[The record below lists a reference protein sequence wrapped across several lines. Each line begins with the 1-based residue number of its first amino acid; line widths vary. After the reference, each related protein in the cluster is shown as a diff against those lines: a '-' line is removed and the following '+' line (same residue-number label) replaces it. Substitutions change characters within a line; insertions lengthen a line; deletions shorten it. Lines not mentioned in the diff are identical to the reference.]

1 MAAGGSPPTPIFSGR
16 PPFLVSSQL
25 RFFRLSK
32 PIQARQLVVTGAAW
46 YVAGYAAAARSA
58 GGNVR
63 TRQVLYEFNPSGEF
77 VREIVLKGPTTEAS
91 GGEKQEHF
99 RRQADMSHL
108 FADAAG
114 NLYLVQPSAAPVVF
128 RFNPAGE
135 LTGRRELPKLAGTS
149 VTNALLDDH
158 GQLVLERGTVRNPGD
173 RRPQQRVPSGGAELK
188 HVGDRL

>member
-1 MAAGGSPPTPIFSGR
+1 
-16 PPFLVSSQL
+16 LVSSQL

-46 YVAGYAAAARSA
+46 YVAGYAAEARSA

-149 VTNALLDDH
+149 VTNALL
-158 GQLVLERGTVRNPGD
+158 GSRATGAREGD
-173 RRPQQRVPSGGAELK
+173 SAKPRRSSAATARSPSGGAELE